1 MKAHNSFALVI
12 LLFSLFIS
20 CEFSTRPLQISDQ
33 SIPLD
38 VGTWWQYAITD
49 TLIDTY
55 TGEQTVTHY
64 TGTVRVVANTRL
76 PDGKTARLVTIQYA
90 NQLDTLYVRFQDDTL
105 LVYRVD
111 DNTMVIQMGF
121 IFPLKPGNTWQMGIA
136 DYRVE
141 QQRVVTVPAGTLRD
155 GYDVREY
162 PRIGNLVGWN
172 QYTLVPGVGLVQYHM
187 AISIT
192 LSEINHRMLWQL
204 TRYELSD

>member
-1 MKAHNSFALVI
+1 MKAHNWFALVI

-33 SIPLD
+33 PIPLD

-55 TGEQTVTHY
+55 TGEQTVTRY

-76 PDGKTARLVTIQYA
+76 PDGKTASLVTIQYA

-141 QQRVVTVPAGTLRD
+141 QQRVVTVPAGTFRD